1 MSKKKPQ
8 PTPGNT
14 KASGASR
21 TGSSK
26 PASAAKTKGSA
37 ADKSALTHRMISENR
52 KAKHQYEILESVEC
66 GLLLLGSEVKS
77 LRNGKCSLDEA
88 YGRIRGGE
96 LWLIGCDIPEY
107 KQASF
112 WNHETK
118 RPRKLLVHKRELGRF
133 GGKSQEKGLT
143 LVPLQ
148 LYFNDRGKA
157 KCVIGLCRGLKV
169 HDKRETMKKKDA
181 EREIQRAVRRKM

>member
-1 MSKKKPQ
+1 
-8 PTPGNT
+8 
-14 KASGASR
+14 
-21 TGSSK
+21 
-26 PASAAKTKGSA
+26 
-37 ADKSALTHRMISENR
+37 MISENR

-157 KCVIGLCRGLKV
+157 KCVIGLCRGLKL